1 MPNSS
6 HKYMVNAMNYAATK
20 GLHKVTLKG
29 KGWNSNGY
37 TSKARQKTRSMYAE
51 MFSQPEE
58 IKRPKSIKT
67 QLHCLD

>member
-1 MPNSS
+1 MRGGTAPGPPGMDIVGGTCMPNSS

-37 TSKARQKTRSMYAE
+37 A
-51 MFSQPEE
+51 
-58 IKRPKSIKT
+58 IKSR
-67 QLHCLD
+67 L